1 MGRDHGAAAAPVDQA
16 RRLTEPTRS
25 PPQDPNA
32 RSYNRLVRR
41 AVIVEGAR
49 TPVARFLGSFS
60 EVPAVELG
68 IRATTAALER
78 AGIPASEIDEL
89 IFGHARQAGNGPNP
103 ARQVAFRSGLGEEK
117 PAFTVNMACGSGMKA
132 VQLAAEQIMLGN
144 ADAVVAGGQENMTRT
159 PFLLDRVRFGYRMG
173 NATVYDGMNRDGFLD
188 PLCGLI
194 MGETAENLAR
204 KYEIP
209 RDEQDEFAL
218 RSQQKAAETSERR
231 AKEIVPVEAPGRKG
245 SIVVERDEH
254 PRGDTT
260 PEVLKKLKPVFDAE
274 SGTIT
279 AGNSSG
285 ITDGAAAVVIMSEER
300 AKAEGREPLAR
311 IVAYTSAG
319 VDPAYMGI
327 GVVPATQKVLEKT
340 GLSIQDF
347 EVVEL
352 NEAFAAQVLACDR
365 ELKLDHDR
373 LNPNGGAIAL
383 GHPIGMT
390 GARLVLTTAYEMRE
404 KGYSLGLATL
414 CISGGMGM
422 AMVLER
428 S

>member
-1 MGRDHGAAAAPVDQA
+1 MK
-16 RRLTEPTRS
+16 
-25 PPQDPNA
+25 
-32 RSYNRLVRR
+32 R

-49 TPVARFLGSFS
+49 TPVGRFLGSFS
-60 EVPAVELG
+60 ELPAVDLG

-78 AGIPASEIDEL
+78 AGVLVSEVDEL
-89 IFGHARQAGNGPNP
+89 VFGHARQAGNGPNP
-103 ARQVAFRSGLGEEK
+103 ARQVAFRSGLGEET

-132 VQLAAEQIMLGN
+132 IQVAAEQVMLGN
-144 ADAVVAGGQENMTRT
+144 AEVVVAGGQENMTRT
-159 PFLLDRVRFGYRMG
+159 PFLLDRMRFGYRMG
-173 NATVYDGMNRDGFLD
+173 NATVYDGMQRDGFLD

-204 KYEIP
+204 RYEIP
-209 RDEQDEFAL
+209 REEQDEFAL
-218 RSQQKAAETSERR
+218 RSQQKAEATADRR

-254 PRGDTT
+254 PRGDTSM
-260 PEVLKKLKPVFDAE
+260 EGLKKLKPVFDPE

-285 ITDGAAAVVIMSEER
+285 ITDGAAALIVMSEDR
-300 AKAEGREPLAR
+300 AKAEGRQPLAR
-311 IVAYTSAG
+311 IVAYASVG

-390 GARLVLTTAYEMRE
+390 GARIVLTTAYEMRE

-428 S
+428 T

>member
-1 MGRDHGAAAAPVDQA
+1 MK
-16 RRLTEPTRS
+16 
-25 PPQDPNA
+25 
-32 RSYNRLVRR
+32 R

-49 TPVARFLGSFS
+49 TPVGRFLGYFS
-60 EVPAVELG
+60 DLPAVDLG

-78 AGIPASEIDEL
+78 AGIPAPEVDEL
-89 IFGHARQAGNGPNP
+89 VFGHARQAGNGPNP
-103 ARQVAFRSGLGEEK
+103 ARQVAYRSGLGEET

-132 VQLAAEQIMLGN
+132 VQLAAEQVILGN
-144 ADAVVAGGQENMTRT
+144 AEVVVAGGQENMTRT
-159 PFLLDRVRFGYRMG
+159 PFLLDSMRFGYRMG
-173 NATVYDGMNRDGFLD
+173 NAAVQDGMQRDGFLD

-209 RDEQDEFAL
+209 REEQDEFAL
-218 RSQQKAAETSERR
+218 RSQQKAAATSERR
-231 AKEIVPVEAPGRKG
+231 AKEIVPVEAPARKG
-245 SIVVERDEH
+245 TVDVERDEH
-254 PRGDTT
+254 PRDDTSI
-260 PEVLKKLKPVFDAE
+260 EGLKKLKPVFDPE
-274 SGTIT
+274 TGTIT

-285 ITDGAAAVVIMSEER
+285 ITDGAAALIVMAEDR

-311 IVAYTSAG
+311 IVAYAGAG

-340 GLSIQDF
+340 GLSLQDF

-428 S
+428 A

>member
-1 MGRDHGAAAAPVDQA
+1 M
-16 RRLTEPTRS
+16 E
-25 PPQDPNA
+25 
-32 RSYNRLVRR
+32 R

-49 TPVARFLGSFS
+49 TPVGKFLGAFS
-60 EVPAVELG
+60 EVPAVDLG
-68 IRATTAALER
+68 IAATKAALDR
-78 AGIPASEIDEL
+78 AGIEPSRVDEL

-103 ARQVAFRSGLGEEK
+103 ARQVAYRSGLGEEK
-117 PAFTVNMACGSGMKA
+117 PAFTVNMACGSGMQA
-132 VQLAAEQIMLGN
+132 IQVAAEQIMLGN
-144 ADAVVAGGQENMTRT
+144 AEVVVAGGQENMTRT
-159 PFLLDRVRFGYRMG
+159 PFLLDRMRLGYRMG
-173 NATVYDGMNRDGFLD
+173 NAPVYDGMQKDGFLD

-204 KYEIP
+204 RYHIP

-218 RSQQKAAETSERR
+218 RSQQKTATSWDRR
-231 AKEIVPVEAPGRKG
+231 AKEIVPVEVPGKKG
-245 SIVVERDEH
+245 QTVAVDRDEH
-254 PRGDTT
+254 PRPETT
-260 PEVLKKLKPVFDAE
+260 PEVLARLSPVFDQE
-274 SGTIT
+274 TGTIT

-285 ITDGAAAVVIMSEER
+285 ITDGAAALVLMSESR
-300 AKAEGREPLAR
+300 AQAEGRQPLAR
-311 IVAYTSAG
+311 IVAYASAG

-327 GVVPATQKVLEKT
+327 GVVPATRKVLDKT

-390 GARLVLTTAYEMRE
+390 GARIVLTTAYEMRQ

-422 AMVLER
+422 AMILER
-428 S
+428 A